1 MFVVER
7 RVGRLVESVM
17 RSPVTLEEIES
28 GDRGMDQAARSM
40 RGASIVVIAD
50 FREAKFLL
58 TEHAAHLTEVFRRH
72 NSHVERSAIV
82 TSASSAVGVLQMER
96 MIREANYPGR
106 RAFRDPQEAAT
117 WLAEVLTPAE
127 SARLRAA
134 LHL

>member
-17 RSPVTLEEIES
+17 RSPVTLEEIER
-28 GDRGMDQAARSM
+28 GDRGMDQVARSM

-58 TEHAAHLTEVFRRH
+58 TEYAAQLTEVFRRH

-106 RAFRDPQEAAT
+106 RAFRDAQEAAT
-117 WLAEVLTPAE
+117 WLGEVLTPAE
-127 SARLRAA
+127 CARLRAA